1 MNISPLI
8 KKNNLVNNY
17 NSRKSKNLILYP
29 IIKSLYLNQLKQKY
43 QILNLISPKYNKYCK
58 CYPKTIFFKNS
69 NNETFYNKIY
79 RFIKLNGI

>member
-29 IIKSLYLNQLKQKY
+29 IIKTLYLNQLKQKY
-43 QILNLISPKYNKYCK
+43 QILNLISPKYNKYYK
-58 CYPKTIFFKNS
+58 CYQKLFFL
-69 NNETFYNKIY
+69 KIAIMKL
-79 RFIKLNGI
+79 FIIKYIDSLN